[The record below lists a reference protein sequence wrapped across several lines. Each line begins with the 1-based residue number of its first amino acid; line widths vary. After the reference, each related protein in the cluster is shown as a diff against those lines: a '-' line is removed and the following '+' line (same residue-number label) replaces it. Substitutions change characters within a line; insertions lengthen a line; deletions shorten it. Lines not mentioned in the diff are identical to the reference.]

1 MNDEAGKYIGK
12 GLAWLGFW
20 LMIGLVNFGDG
31 FNIKPK
37 IDALVE
43 TIEKTIENK

>member
-1 MNDEAGKYIGK
+1 MNDEAGKHIGK
-12 GLAWLGFW
+12 GIAGLGFW

-31 FNIKPK
+31 FDIKPK

-43 TIEKTIENK
+43 TIEKL